1 MQTDVRVLKK
11 KKPMKTSSKYQEVA
25 RGAGDASGVCYES
38 SDWFKRLARVFWA
51 HL

>member
-11 KKPMKTSSKYQEVA
+11 KPMKIQSKYKE
-25 RGAGDASGVCYES
+25 GAGDAVAFIMNLA